1 MKLDFLNQYE
11 FFAGVP
17 DSLLK
22 PLSNYLMDKYGI
34 SKNHIIAANEGNA
47 VALAMGYHLSTG
59 KVPVVYLQN
68 SGIGNIIN
76 PVVSLMNDKIYG
88 IPCVFIVGWRGEPGV
103 HDEPQHVF
111 QGEIT
116 VELLEDIGIKT
127 FIISKETTKEDI
139 DFVMQSF
146 SPLLDAG
153 KQVAFIV
160 KKEVLEF
167 ESNAGYQ
174 NQNVISREQTISKIS
189 DFADEDIIISTTGK
203 ASRELFEIRE
213 KNRQK
218 HNRDFLTIGGMG
230 HSSSIALS
238 VALQHPGKKVWC
250 IDGDGAALM
259 HMGAM
264 ALIGSNKPD
273 NLIHV
278 VINNSAHESVG
289 CMPTVA
295 SKIDFA
301 AIAKGCGYTNV
312 MSADNL
318 EMLERYLLKIKAV
331 NKLSFLEIKCSV
343 SARSNLGRPTVA
355 PKENKEEL
363 MKTLIR
369 NK

>member
-22 PLSNYLMDKYGI
+22 PLSNYLMDKYEI

-146 SPLLDAG
+146 SP
-153 KQVAFIV
+153 F
-160 KKEVLEF
+160 
-167 ESNAGYQ
+167 Y
-174 NQNVISREQTISKIS
+174 
-189 DFADEDIIISTTGK
+189 
-203 ASRELFEIRE
+203 
-213 KNRQK
+213 
-218 HNRDFLTIGGMG
+218 
-230 HSSSIALS
+230 
-238 VALQHPGKKVWC
+238 
-250 IDGDGAALM
+250 
-259 HMGAM
+259 
-264 ALIGSNKPD
+264 KP
-273 NLIHV
+273 
-278 VINNSAHESVG
+278 
-289 CMPTVA
+289 A
-295 SKIDFA
+295 SK
-301 AIAKGCGYTNV
+301 
-312 MSADNL
+312 L
-318 EMLERYLLKIKAV
+318 H
-331 NKLSFLEIKCSV
+331 
-343 SARSNLGRPTVA
+343 
-355 PKENKEEL
+355 
-363 MKTLIR
+363 
-369 NK
+369 